1 MYVIVGIDPGTTIAI
16 AAVDLKGNLVG
27 TWSGRDEGKART
39 LEHMRRFGM
48 PCLFAADVARA
59 PDTVA
64 KLSAS
69 CNVRLFTPPRDMT
82 QAEKLELAKHEPHA
96 NEHELDA
103 IAAAL
108 RAYHHHENKF
118 RLIDREMAEQGLEAR
133 ADEVKKLAINGLSV
147 HQSLLL
153 FAQKESVKAEAPAT
167 SHAESKRN
175 LAELS
180 AELLTLASSNIEL
193 RKALER
199 LERGNAD
206 LLSHL
211 HALERGI
218 SMRLRHDNE
227 IRHRDRTIASL
238 REQLTRHWRKRGKK
252 PAAKPEPR
260 KDLPASKAEV
270 RKDLKA
276 LGEKQKS
283 VDLDTLVDTYRHS

>member
-1 MYVIVGIDPGTTIAI
+1 MIVGIDPGTTIAI
-16 AAVDLKGNLVG
+16 AAVDLKGRLVG
-27 TWSGRDEGKART
+27 SWSGRDEGKAST
-39 LEHMRRFGM
+39 LVHMRRFGM

-69 CNVRLFTPPRDMT
+69 CNTRLFTPPRDMT
-82 QAEKLELAKHEPHA
+82 QAEKLELAKDKPHA

-153 FAQKESVKAEAPAT
+153 FAQKEEAKAGAPAAAT

-180 AELLTLASSNIEL
+180 AELISLANSNIEL

-199 LERGNAD
+199 LEREKAE
-206 LLSHL
+206 LE
-211 HALERGI
+211 ARVRELERSI
-218 SMRLRHDNE
+218 SIRLRRDNE

-238 REQLTRHWRKRGKK
+238 REQLTRHWRKKEKK
-252 PAAKPEPR
+252 PAAKSEPR
-260 KDLPASKAEV
+260 KDLPASKSEA

-283 VDLDTLVDTYRHS
+283 VDLDTLVDTYRHG